1 MDQLLR
7 TWLDENSNDRNRR
20 SFTDTTANHH
30 LEAVES
36 AEKEAMG
43 FAETRHRKRLSEADI
58 LLWKPLLLGSYK
70 NVSQK
75 GYFSTDSS
83 EGRPYKLSRLL

>member
-7 TWLDENSNDRNRR
+7 TWLDENSNGRNRR

-36 AEKEAMG
+36 PEEEAMG
-43 FAETRHRKRLSEADI
+43 FAETRHRKRFGEI
-58 LLWKPLLLGSYK
+58 NIVLWRPLLLDSHE
-70 NVSQK
+70 NVRQQSHFK
-75 GYFSTDSS
+75 THPGKS
-83 EGRPYKLSRLL
+83 RPRQLP

>member
-43 FAETRHRKRLSEADI
+43 FAETRHRKGFGEI
-58 LLWKPLLLGSYK
+58 NIVLWRPLLLDSHE
-70 NVSQK
+70 NVCQQSHFK
-75 GYFSTDSS
+75 THLGKS
-83 EGRPYKLSRLL
+83 RPRQLP